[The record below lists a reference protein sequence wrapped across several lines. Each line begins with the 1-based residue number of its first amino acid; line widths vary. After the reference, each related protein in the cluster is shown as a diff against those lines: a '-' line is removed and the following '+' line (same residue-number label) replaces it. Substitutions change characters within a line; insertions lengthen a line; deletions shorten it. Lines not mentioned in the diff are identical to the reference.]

1 MNTLREAVMLIQPGA
16 GEELRRDT
24 CPVGL
29 HDAPR
34 ESGSRELGSREPG
47 GVALASRW
55 QALSGKAQR
64 CVLLIDGRQLTLE
77 CFASWL
83 EPRVLEL
90 SITPCASVEAV
101 AGRSDLTSATVALI
115 LLNLGGRLISD
126 PKLADELGML
136 EDLLPGVPVIIISD
150 HEDTQHIVDAFDCG
164 ARGYIPTSTA
174 ISVVVGAIR
183 LVESGGVFI
192 PASALATLAR
202 HQKALLPTS
211 GMAADKPPRS
221 FTHRQGQVLACL
233 REGKPNKLIAHE
245 LSMCEST
252 VKVHVRHIMKK
263 LGATNRTQVAYLTN
277 SLFHEK

>member
-1 MNTLREAVMLIQPGA
+1 MLVQPAAGDAVRSETRA
-16 GEELRRDT
+16 
-24 CPVGL
+24 VGL
-29 HDAPR
+29 QEAPC
-34 ESGSRELGSREPG
+34 EPG

-55 QALSGKAQR
+55 QRLPCEVQR
-64 CVLLIDGRQLTLE
+64 SVLLIDGRQLTLE

-90 SITPCASVEAV
+90 SITACASVEAV
-101 AGRSDLTSATVALI
+101 ARQSNLTSATVALI
-115 LLNLGGRLISD
+115 LLNLGGRLVSD
-126 PKLADELGML
+126 PRSAEELGML
-136 EDLLPGVPVIIISD
+136 EELLPGVPVIIISD

-183 LVESGGVFI
+183 LVDSGGVFI
-192 PASALATLAR
+192 PASALTTLAR
-202 HQKALLPTS
+202 HQKARLPAS
-211 GMAADKPPRS
+211 GMATDTAPRC

-245 LSMCEST
+245 LNMCEST

>member
-1 MNTLREAVMLIQPGA
+1 MRVQPGT
-16 GEELRRDT
+16 GEELRSDAYS
-24 CPVGL
+24 VDL

-34 ESGSRELGSREPG
+34 EAG
-47 GVALASRW
+47 GVPPVVRRQPLPGS
-55 QALSGKAQR
+55 LPGKAHR
-64 CVLLIDGRQLTLE
+64 SVLLVDGRQLTLE

-90 SITPCASVEAV
+90 SITPCASVEKA
-101 AGRSDLTSATVALI
+101 ARRPDLTSATVALV
-115 LLNLGGRLISD
+115 LLNLGSRLVSD
-126 PKLADELGML
+126 PRSADELSML
-136 EDLLPGVPVIIISD
+136 EELLPGVPVIIISD
-150 HEDTQHIVDAFDCG
+150 HEDTQHIVDAFECG

-192 PASALATLAR
+192 PASALTTLAR
-202 HQKALLPTS
+202 HQKARLPAAGGGT
-211 GMAADKPPRS
+211 ADKVPRS

-277 SLFHEK
+277 NLFHEK